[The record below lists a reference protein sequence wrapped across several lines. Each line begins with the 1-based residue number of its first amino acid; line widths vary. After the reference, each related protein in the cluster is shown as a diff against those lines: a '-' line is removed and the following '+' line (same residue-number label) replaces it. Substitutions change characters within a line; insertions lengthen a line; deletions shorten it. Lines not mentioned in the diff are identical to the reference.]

1 MSCSPSSACQNWGE
15 NEERRGVTGF
25 WFSFVLTLP
34 TGAVFGGPVLT
45 IKSEIE
51 WSVGVGS
58 CVHQIRDLGPRC
70 LSRMDGE
77 GRSEQCVFTSL
88 CLYGNVPTRSS
99 RPSQGLRTGL
109 PEAWLSLLS

>member
-1 MSCSPSSACQNWGE
+1 M
-15 NEERRGVTGF
+15 TGF
-25 WFSFVLTLP
+25 WVSFILTLP

-58 CVHQIRDLGPRC
+58 YVHQIRVLGPRC
-70 LSRMDGE
+70 LSGMDGE

-88 CLYGNVPTRSS
+88 CLDGNVPTQSS
-99 RPSQGLRTGL
+99 RPSQGLRTEL
-109 PEAWLSLLS
+109 PEA

>member
-1 MSCSPSSACQNWGE
+1 M
-15 NEERRGVTGF
+15 TGF
-25 WFSFVLTLP
+25 WFSFILTLA